1 MSINLEKEKAL
12 IESCKKDLSQF
23 SALYQEY
30 VNDVYRYAY
39 SKLLNKNETEEVV
52 SETFLKAL
60 ENIQKYEFQGKP
72 LKVWLFVIARN
83 LIYQTYRKPDDLTY
97 EDEWHGSEDESI
109 LDKIAD
115 KDMIKRVEEYIRKF
129 KPPVPEIIRLR
140 IWEEFS
146 FEEIAEILG
155 KKVTTVKMAY
165 YRALEKIQ
173 DEFMT
178 EGGAK

>member
-1 MSINLEKEKAL
+1 MDLEREKNLIA
-12 IESCKKDLSQF
+12 SCKSDLSHF
-23 SALYQEY
+23 SELYKIY
-30 VNDVYRYAY
+30 VKDVYRYTY
-39 SKLLNKNETEEVV
+39 SKLLNQTETEEVV

-83 LIYQTYRKPDDLTY
+83 LIYQTYRQPDDLTY
-97 EDEWHGSEDESI
+97 EDEWHGVEDESI

-115 KDMIKRVEEYIRKF
+115 KDMIERVEEYIRKF

-140 IWEEFS
+140 VWEEFT
-146 FEEIAEILG
+146 FEEIAEILD
-155 KKVTTVKMAY
+155 KKVTAVKMAY

-173 DEFMT
+173 AEFMT
-178 EGGAK
+178 EGGIK